1 MSWNSLTDRQK
12 LLDRA
17 IEQCGVKLDN
27 SDACLRR
34 VMSAIGASASEASFV
49 KQRIEL
55 RLRTAALLN
64 KTDDFITNTENMLDQ
79 FEKDDEEWRR
89 KGRALGFDFK

>member
-1 MSWNSLTDRQK
+1 MSWNSLTERQK
-12 LLDRA
+12 SLDRT

-27 SDACLRR
+27 SDACLHR
-34 VMSAIGASASEASFV
+34 VMSAIGASASETSYV

-64 KTDDFITNTENMLDQ
+64 QTDDFISNTEKMLEQ

-89 KGRALGFDFK
+89 KGSALGVDF

>member
-12 LLDRA
+12 SLDRA
-17 IEQCGVKLDN
+17 IEQCGVKLNN

-34 VMSAIGASASEASFV
+34 VMNAIGASASEASFV

-55 RLRTAALLN
+55 RLRTSALLN
-64 KTDDFITNTENMLDQ
+64 QTDKFIANTEEMLDQ
-79 FEKDDEEWRR
+79 FEKDDEEWRK
-89 KGRALGFDFK
+89 KGRALGFDF

>member
-12 LLDRA
+12 ALDRA
-17 IEQCGVKLDN
+17 IEQCGVKLNN

-34 VMSAIGASASEASFV
+34 VMNAIGASASEASFV

-55 RLRTAALLN
+55 RLRTSALLN
-64 KTDDFITNTENMLDQ
+64 QTDKFIANTEEMLDQ
-79 FEKDDEEWRR
+79 FEKDDEEWRK
-89 KGRALGFDFK
+89 KGRALGFDF

>member
-12 LLDRA
+12 SLDRA
-17 IEQCGVKLDN
+17 IEQCGVKLNN

-34 VMSAIGASASEASFV
+34 VMNAIGASASEASFV

-55 RLRTAALLN
+55 RLRTSTLLSQ
-64 KTDDFITNTENMLDQ
+64 TDKFIANTEEMLDQ
-79 FEKDDEEWRR
+79 FEKDDEEWRK
-89 KGRALGFDFK
+89 KGRALGFDF

>member
-12 LLDRA
+12 SLDRA
-17 IEQCGVKLDN
+17 IEQCGVKLNN

-34 VMSAIGASASEASFV
+34 VMNAIGASASEASFV

-55 RLRTAALLN
+55 RLRTSALLSQAD
-64 KTDDFITNTENMLDQ
+64 KFIANTEEMLDQ
-79 FEKDDEEWRR
+79 FEKDDEEWRK
-89 KGRALGFDFK
+89 KGRALGFDF

>member
-12 LLDRA
+12 ALDRA
-17 IEQCGVKLDN
+17 IEQCGVKLNN

-34 VMSAIGASASEASFV
+34 VMNAIGASASEASFV

-55 RLRTAALLN
+55 RLRTSALLSQ
-64 KTDDFITNTENMLDQ
+64 TDKFIANTE
-79 FEKDDEEWRR
+79 EKKMMRSGEEKVAHRGLILSKR
-89 KGRALGFDFK
+89 

>member
-12 LLDRA
+12 SLDRA

-34 VMSAIGASASEASFV
+34 VMSAIGASASETSFV
-49 KQRIEL
+49 KQRLEL

-64 KTDDFITNTENMLDQ
+64 KTMTLSPTQRRCWISLKKMMRSGE
-79 FEKDDEEWRR
+79 EKV
-89 KGRALGFDFK
+89 AH

>member
-1 MSWNSLTDRQK
+1 MSWNILTDRQK
-12 LLDRA
+12 SLDRA

-27 SDACLRR
+27 SDACFRR
-34 VMSAIGASASEASFV
+34 VMNAIGASASESWFV
-49 KQRIEL
+49 RQRIEL

-64 KTDDFITNTENMLDQ
+64 QTDDFISNTEKMLDQ

-89 KGRALGFDFK
+89 KGRKLGFDF

>member
-12 LLDRA
+12 ALDRA
-17 IEQCGVKLDN
+17 IEQCGIKLNN

-34 VMSAIGASASEASFV
+34 VMNAIGASASEASFV

-55 RLRTAALLN
+55 RLRTSALLN
-64 KTDDFITNTENMLDQ
+64 QTDKFIANTEEMLDQ
-79 FEKDDEEWRR
+79 FEKDDEEWRK
-89 KGRALGFDFK
+89 KGRALGFDF

>member
-17 IEQCGVKLDN
+17 IEQCGVKLDS
-27 SDACLRR
+27 SDTCLRK
-34 VMSAIGASASEASFV
+34 VMSIIGASASETLFV

-64 KTDDFITNTENMLDQ
+64 HTDDFISNTEKMLEQ

-89 KGRALGFDFK
+89 KGRALGFNF